1 MRRGEKKKKKKKK
14 KKRLLVRAASAE
26 KEGGG
31 LRFEKSRSERARG
44 RERERKAGG
53 EIKASDVSAP
63 RASALRFDLQMQSLS
78 ISCADRR
85 KKREGAMSQS
95 EALVLTRGKGSLFLI
110 SPRRHH
116 VEVIIQIGASNL
128 PLQRD
133 PFGASRRPTLRG
145 YGLRMPYQ
153 DPTRRALDLNS
164 SKRTWSGSAFSS
176 SPVGETFDGGGG
188 VGVGSDRG
196 HDAAPSGG
204 ASAAPRSSMWWSPR
218 YPFGERTGRA
228 SARETRKRTEL
239 AREKGGRGGGDS
251 FSISTRRVERETKN
265 QMTSGRCWANFL
277 FAKPMSPSPSA
288 QQNSSSSSLLLL
300 PLPARFFSPSDPEA
314 GSGRV
319 CLPAELGIALA
330 SAVRVRLGLLEGKWR
345 DAATIEVDDDDS
357 PFNAWRE
364 ETTTLC

>member
-1 MRRGEKKKKKKKK
+1 MRRGEKKKKKK

-128 PLQRD
+128 PRQRD

-145 YGLRMPYQ
+145 YGLRMPYR

-239 AREKGGRGGGDS
+239 AREKGGRGGA
-251 FSISTRRVERETKN
+251 T
-265 QMTSGRCWANFL
+265 L
-277 FAKPMSPSPSA
+277 FQS
-288 QQNSSSSSLLLL
+288 Q
-300 PLPARFFSPSDPEA
+300 R
-314 GSGRV
+314 
-319 CLPAELGIALA
+319 AE
-330 SAVRVRLGLLEGKWR
+330 
-345 DAATIEVDDDDS
+345 
-357 PFNAWRE
+357 WRE
-364 ETTTLC
+364 KRKIK